1 MVLIVV
7 LVVVAWD
14 LQPVISDFVVT
25 ITNCHT
31 DTSIE
36 GRAIV
41 NTLEDPAA
49 IRTDSAGVKA
59 GPWPRRSRRIII
71 TETTPPDVEDSLYSP
86 ADPLWVVHSPTDT
99 LGSRWRRNRERR
111 RPIYSPKSLWNFTRW
126 RERPVMSLFGSRTVQ
141 SVDTYVREG
150 EAA

>member
-41 NTLEDPAA
+41 NTQEDPAA

-59 GPWPRRSRRIII
+59 GP
-71 TETTPPDVEDSLYSP
+71 
-86 ADPLWVVHSPTDT
+86 
-99 LGSRWRRNRERR
+99 
-111 RPIYSPKSLWNFTRW
+111 
-126 RERPVMSLFGSRTVQ
+126 
-141 SVDTYVREG
+141 
-150 EAA
+150 